1 MPDKPA
7 TKSDRKS
14 EPRAHETSSRPG
26 HVPFAS
32 LGLSADLLK
41 AVAQLGFEETSPIQS
56 AAIPLI
62 IAGIDVVGQSETGS
76 GKTAAFCIPAIEIFQ
91 NGALALSV
99 DERARQRS
107 LADIALVPGGAIN
120 RKLFLIYA

>member
-1 MPDKPA
+1 MPDKPT

-62 IAGIDVVGQSETGS
+62 IAGIDVVRLLEGLYGGEPRHAHGHDDLHQ
-76 GKTAAFCIPAIEIFQ
+76 
-91 NGALALSV
+91 L
-99 DERARQRS
+99 RA
-107 LADIALVPGGAIN
+107 
-120 RKLFLIYA
+120 